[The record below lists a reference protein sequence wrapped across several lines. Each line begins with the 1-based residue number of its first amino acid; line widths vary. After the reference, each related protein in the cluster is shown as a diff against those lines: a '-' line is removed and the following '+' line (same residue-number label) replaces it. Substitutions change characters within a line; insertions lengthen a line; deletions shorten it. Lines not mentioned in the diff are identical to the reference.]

1 MTGAVWILSLL
12 PLKTWHV
19 MHTFHFSFW
28 LNRVAHDYKSSW
40 WFLWKLC
47 LIYAHDLVTSWY
59 LYSHQDFFHS
69 SAVHC
74 HSPETQRAKGKEL
87 QALTSEMQKIGV
99 WKKDKQMRMWIL
111 GAQDRQVLSFCRGP
125 FIYWTFMCIQILS
138 PWWSKELVLILA
150 AKICAVNVM
159 TRLVHNIIFS
169 RWLFFSN
176 YWMEKYVLR
185 QVHIKIILFPIIAF
199 FFFFLHF

>member
-1 MTGAVWILSLL
+1 MTINHLGDFFGNFVSFMLMTLL
-12 PLKTWHV
+12 PPD
-19 MHTFHFSFW
+19 TFIHI
-28 LNRVAHDYKSSW
+28 RTSSTVVL
-40 WFLWKLC
+40 FIVILLRPKGQRERN
-47 LIYAHDLVTSWY
+47 YRH
-59 LYSHQDFFHS
+59 LY
-69 SAVHC
+69 
-74 HSPETQRAKGKEL
+74 QRCK
-87 QALTSEMQKIGV
+87 KIGV
-99 WKKDKQMRMWIL
+99 WKKYKQMRMWIL
-111 GAQDRQVLSFCRGP
+111 GAQDRQVLSFCRDP
-125 FIYWTFMCIQILS
+125 FIYWTFMCIRIFS

-199 FFFFLHF
+199 FFSFYICKCAVACHGMICW